1 MKMLITETAL
11 EYKSLP
17 EEVKASTILVLIK
30 MPNSDM
36 YYVKKGRYKLKLP
49 RYISKDEITEMIL
62 YKKFG

>member
-11 EYKSLP
+11 EYKLLP

-30 MPNSDM
+30 MTNSDM

-49 RYISKDEITEMIL
+49 RYVSKEEITEMIL

>member
-1 MKMLITETAL
+1 MKIHIAETAL

-17 EEVKASTILVLIK
+17 EEVKASIILVLIK
-30 MPNSDM
+30 MTDSDM

-49 RYISKDEITEMIL
+49 RYVSKEEITEMIL